1 MYNTERNSP
10 LGESVSLPIRLFL
23 LFFSLSLPKTRI
35 TGHPDSVP
43 PVRHIEEKHGAM
55 NGKVFNA
62 LTDALGQDPTNLER
76 RFVAFDRKRE
86 GIVAPAFFMSAMREA
101 GVNLTTFQLEQLM
114 KSYVKEGVI
123 NYKEFIDDFLSLVKK
138 EKKEQ
143 RKVQKEIN
151 DLEAAP
157 AVGLPTHKEEPFSF
171 GEGEK
176 FPETVLYPLSDAA
189 KNFIA
194 SLKKMVRTLSVGDR
208 DGVLMVWEKMLVGP
222 TETIDAEQFINRGR
236 RVVHADSLNVDAES
250 IRECYRHYSPGHSA
264 RAGLDLASFRRM
276 CE

>member
-1 MYNTERNSP
+1 MNS
-10 LGESVSLPIRLFL
+10 
-23 LFFSLSLPKTRI
+23 
-35 TGHPDSVP
+35 
-43 PVRHIEEKHGAM
+43 
-55 NGKVFNA
+55 KVFNA

-76 RFVAFDRKRE
+76 RFVAFDRRRE
-86 GIVAPAFFMSAMREA
+86 GVVAPAFFITAMRET

-114 KSYVKEGVI
+114 KDYIKEGVI
-123 NYKEFIDDFLSLVKK
+123 NYKDFINDFLSLVKK
-138 EKKEQ
+138 EKQEQ

-151 DLEAAP
+151 ELEAVP
-157 AVGLPTHKEEPFSF
+157 AVGLPTRRNESFSF
-171 GEGEK
+171 NDGEK

-189 KNFIA
+189 KNFIS
-194 SLKKMVRTLSVGDR
+194 SLKKMVRSLSVGDR
-208 DGVLMVWEKMLVGP
+208 DGVLMVWERMLVGP

-250 IRECYRHYSPGHSA
+250 IRECYRHFSPGHSA

>member
-1 MYNTERNSP
+1 MNS
-10 LGESVSLPIRLFL
+10 
-23 LFFSLSLPKTRI
+23 
-35 TGHPDSVP
+35 
-43 PVRHIEEKHGAM
+43 
-55 NGKVFNA
+55 KVFNA
-62 LTDALGQDPTNLER
+62 LVDALGQDPTNLER
-76 RFVAFDRKRE
+76 RFIAFDRRRE
-86 GIVAPAFFMSAMREA
+86 GIISPALFMSAMREA

-114 KSYVKEGVI
+114 KNYVKEGVI
-123 NYKEFIDDFLSLVKK
+123 NYKEFINDFLSLVKE
-138 EKKEQ
+138 EKREQ

-151 DLEAAP
+151 DLEAIP
-157 AVGLPTHKEEPFSF
+157 AVGLPTRKEDESFNF

-189 KNFIA
+189 QNFIA

-236 RVVHADSLNVDAES
+236 RVVHADSLNVDADS
-250 IRECYRHYSPGHSA
+250 IRECYRHFSPGHSA